1 MRIFYNMEEEII
13 HTEEE
18 ASEVPVSEED
28 GNSDEKDEDN
38 NEDKDSDN
46 DNDED

>member
-18 ASEVPVSEED
+18 ASEIPVSEED
-28 GNSDEKDEDN
+28 DNSDEKDEDN
-38 NEDKDSDN
+38 DSDD